1 MSTSP
6 RFHGFGPEALPFLKA
21 LGFHQSREWF
31 HGHKSIYDRQ
41 IKDPLGDLVDA
52 LSATLQEAGLPLRGD
67 RKASLFRINRDVRF
81 SKDKHPYNTHASA
94 VLTRTGTKQGNGLL
108 YVHVSPERSFTAAG
122 FYQPATAD
130 LQSIRETIRDRPG
143 GFLAMVKALSQNA
156 LSLSVDGA
164 LKRMPRGFEAE
175 KDSDQAWAL
184 KLRSFVVVAPLDD
197 ASLGDPSL
205 VRTITDFAMASRPLL
220 DFGWRILG

>member
-1 MSTSP
+1 MSAPSA
-6 RFHGFGPEALPFLKA
+6 FQGFGPEALPFLKA

-31 HGHKSIYDRQ
+31 HGHKAIYDRQ

-52 LSATLQEAGLPLRGD
+52 LTVALHEAGLPLRGD

-108 YVHVSPERSFTAAG
+108 YVHVSPEESFAAAG

-130 LQSIRETIRDRPG
+130 H
-143 GFLAMVKALSQNA
+143 
-156 LSLSVDGA
+156 
-164 LKRMPRGFEAE
+164 
-175 KDSDQAWAL
+175 
-184 KLRSFVVVAPLDD
+184 
-197 ASLGDPSL
+197 
-205 VRTITDFAMASRPLL
+205 FARACECHHGR
-220 DFGWRILG
+220 